1 MEDIIF
7 LLLAALVLFLLLR
20 NVLGGGNAGTSS
32 AYQSNLIGSAQQ
44 AAQKA
49 ITAIDTTA
57 ANTASQL
64 GKLAAT
70 VESNIL
76 HGAAKAY
83 EKAPV
88 ATPKTTNYAKAVQ
101 GQLYPGIATGLGA
114 TAGPAGAIG
123 AGVGSGL
130 IDFVG
135 GVEQGVGSAAGAV
148 KKLPAQKW
156 LNTHINHPVDH
167 ALGSAFSATAKFV
180 SKQANNVTNWIGHVL

>member
-20 NVLGGGNAGTSS
+20 NVLGGSSTNTQS

-88 ATPKTTNYAKAVQ
+88 AVPQTKSYAMAVQ
-101 GQLYPGIATGLGA
+101 SQLYPGIATGLGA
-114 TAGPAGAIG
+114 VAGPAGAAG
-123 AGVGSGL
+123 AGAGSAP
-130 IDFVG
+130 IDFIG
-135 GVEQGVGSAAGAV
+135 GLEQGFASAAGAV

-156 LNTHINHPVDH
+156 LNTNINTPVDH
-167 ALGSAFSATAKFV
+167 AIGSAASATGKFI
-180 SKQANNVTNWIGHVL
+180 SKQANNFTNWIGHVL